1 MTAFKAEMLNCSRTG
16 IDVQKRQT
24 FFTPLCSISKKMS
37 NAPKWMYNL
46 LWFAG
51 LYNLLW
57 GALVIIAPNL
67 FFDLAAMARP
77 TYPMIWQCVG
87 MIVGVYGIGY
97 IAAAYDPARHWPI
110 VLVGFLGK
118 VFGPIGFAWY
128 LIQGAFPLHFG
139 LVIIF
144 NDLIWW
150 VPFGLILLHAY
161 NKR

>member
-1 MTAFKAEMLNCSRTG
+1 MLNCSRTG
-16 IDVQKRQT
+16 IDVQTRQT
-24 FFTPLCSISKKMS
+24 FFTPLCSTSKKMS

>member
-1 MTAFKAEMLNCSRTG
+1 MLICSKKG
-16 IDVQKRQT
+16 IDEQKVQT
-24 FFTPLCSISKKMS
+24 FFLPLCSTPKKMS
-37 NAPKWMYNL
+37 NSPKWMYNL

-57 GALVIIAPNL
+57 GAVVIIAPNL
-67 FFDLAAMARP
+67 FFDLAGMTRP

-87 MIVGVYGIGY
+87 MIVGVYGVGY

-110 VLVGFLGK
+110 TLVGFLGK

-150 VPFGLILLHAY
+150 IPFGLILWHAY